1 VTLSRTEAAVAQDA
15 AAKIQLDRATAECLA
30 SKARVQLAEANV
42 QSAELDLGY
51 TYASG
56 DSRSTITGV
65 DAGNFPA
72 VTSKLNS
79 VKADLTYGVNDR
91 LDVLFT
97 WWYENFDSSDWA
109 LQGIGPATLP
119 TVLALGADPY
129 NYSVNYVTLSA
140 RYSFGKKPA
149 EEAAAGE

>member
-1 VTLSRTEAAVAQDA
+1 MGAGSRAQFTDD
-15 AAKIQLDRATAECLA
+15 LR
-30 SKARVQLAEANV
+30 
-42 QSAELDLGY
+42 LDLGY
-51 TYASG
+51 TYAKG
-56 DSRSTITGV
+56 DSHTTIDGV

-79 VKADLTYGVNDR
+79 FKADLTYAVNDR
-91 LDVLFT
+91 LDVVFT

-109 LQGIGPATLP
+109 LQGIEPATLP

-140 RYSFGKKPA
+140 RYSLRQKAGG
-149 EEAAAGE
+149 EAAAEE